1 MLTRWLHSQNI
12 TGLHMQL
19 LVEPR
24 CNVVITVR
32 PPLQTA
38 GFTFIT
44 GCYDGLTQQ
53 SMPFRA

>member
-1 MLTRWLHSQNI
+1 MLMWWLHSQNT
-12 TGLHMQL
+12 TGLQMQF

-38 GFTFIT
+38 GFAFIT
-44 GCYDGLTQQ
+44 NCYDGLTQQ